1 MIIII
6 CFYFLNISGNLVQV
20 TASGFLT
27 RIPYFLR
34 PSWGELGSE
43 WKKTQSWG
51 AEVSGLWGVSASRS
65 TGATATPWSKQPG
78 LRCVIGHITGYL
90 LLGAYGVGPMPWSL
104 STE

>member
-27 RIPYFLR
+27 RIPY
-34 PSWGELGSE
+34 SLGSLGE
-43 WKKTQSWG
+43 SLAQNG
-51 AEVSGLWGVSASRS
+51 RRHRAGGLRCLGFGGVSASRS
-65 TGATATPWSKQPG
+65 TGAAATPLSKQPG
-78 LRCVIGHITGYL
+78 LRCDIGHITGYL
-90 LLGAYGVGPMPWSL
+90 LLGAFGVGPMPWSL